1 MIKERKELCRMISEI
16 IREYRNEEINILI
29 DTAHVEKWVSQF
41 SEDTQ
46 MIILSETLHIL
57 STWYYP
63 KSKIVDLYLVKIES
77 FLTKKYEYRSDQE
90 MLKDVAFVS
99 VQNIGNSQKQLVN
112 MMKELVNEQYMCSIN
127 IDNGGEYKH
136 YVYLDDGLYSGSRAR
151 KDIRVL
157 LENLPQN
164 STLDVFYLV
173 AGTQNFSYT
182 MDYLKDNAEGKGV
195 ALSMYRAFP
204 LCNNHNAK
212 HSDDGGWEEHESK
225 QICLWPEALLE
236 KCPEVLDYQESLGL
250 SDGQKYYLYR
260 RAPWIQDN
268 GIFTSVENRNVV
280 EKEFLLKGIEIVNS
294 VDNAKGMRPLGYDYH
309 SFGYGSFCATELNI
323 SNTCPLVLWWSINWY
338 PLLPRRTNNTT
349 IDYEIFDFE
358 DETNLSN
365 SDQYNMCPDCGN
377 YFGLETDG
385 GNGFCINC
393 AWNH

>member
-182 MDYLKDNAEGKGV
+182 MDNLKDNAEGKGV

-268 GIFTSVENRNVV
+268 GIFTTVENRNVV

-358 DETNLSN
+358 DETYLSN

>member
-1 MIKERKELCRMISEI
+1 MISEI

-127 IDNGGEYKH
+127 IDNGGEYTH

-182 MDYLKDNAEGKGV
+182 MDNLKDNAEGKGV

-268 GIFTSVENRNVV
+268 GIFTTVENRNVV